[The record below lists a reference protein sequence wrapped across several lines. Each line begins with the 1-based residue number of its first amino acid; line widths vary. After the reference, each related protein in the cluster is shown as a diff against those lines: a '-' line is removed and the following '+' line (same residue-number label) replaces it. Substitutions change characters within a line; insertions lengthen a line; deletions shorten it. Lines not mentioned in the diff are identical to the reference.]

1 MRYPTTRYIS
11 ACLLATYLSACTSW
25 KVQTVAPEEAFSDS
39 LYARKGVRI
48 TTPDSQRVEVKHP
61 KLAEGIITGR
71 NRGGAMV
78 SFPVE
83 NVTEM
88 AVKRPDA
95 TRTVLLIVGSVVGA
109 GAITL
114 AAVCIALCDASN

>member
-1 MRYPTTRYIS
+1 
-11 ACLLATYLSACTSW
+11 
-25 KVQTVAPEEAFSDS
+25 
-39 LYARKGVRI
+39 
-48 TTPDSQRVEVKHP
+48 VEVKHP

-95 TRTVLLIVGSVVGA
+95 TRTVLLIVESVVGA
-109 GAITL
+109 GGITL

>member
-1 MRYPTTRYIS
+1 
-11 ACLLATYLSACTSW
+11 
-25 KVQTVAPEEAFSDS
+25 
-39 LYARKGVRI
+39 
-48 TTPDSQRVEVKHP
+48 
-61 KLAEGIITGR
+61 
-71 NRGGAMV
+71 MV

>member
-1 MRYPTTRYIS
+1 MPHPTTRYIS

-25 KVQTVAPEEAFSDS
+25 KVQTVAPEQTFSDS

-48 TTPDSQRVEVKHP
+48 TTADSQRVEVKHP
-61 KLAEGIITGR
+61 QLAEGVITGR
-71 NRGGAMV
+71 DRSGAMV

-88 AVKRPDA
+88 AVKRPDG
-95 TRTVLLIVGSVVGA
+95 TRTVLLIAGSVVGA

-114 AAVCIALCDASN
+114 AAVCIAFCGRND

>member
-25 KVQTVAPEEAFSDS
+25 KVQTVAPEQTFSDS
-39 LYARKGVRI
+39 LYVRKGVRI
-48 TTPDSQRVEVKHP
+48 TTPDSRRVEVKHP
-61 KLAEGIITGR
+61 KLAEGIIIGR

-95 TRTVLLIVGSVVGA
+95 TRTVLLIAGSVVGA
-109 GAITL
+109 GALTL
-114 AAVCIALCDASN
+114 AAVCIAFCGLSD